1 METFSLLKTEF
12 FRRLEEGVE
21 EQIRSHYEDMRS
33 FMVKFAN
40 GNLSWRDIHTGLSI
54 LVSEIESIIEEPIPA
69 TLIKYGKRVMA
80 IANRL
85 IAQIELMVNNGL
97 KAVQPKSASKESTEE
112 EVTLTAKYSDVVE
125 IINLIISMKMINGG
139 NIPNEAVINR
149 VHRMFCIERKPSD
162 YYNVR
167 NSLKKRCPKD
177 DEPFTYFLAAG
188 IDVLNAELAA

>member
-12 FRRLEEGVE
+12 FRRLEEGIE
-21 EQIRSHYEDMRS
+21 EHIKSHYEEMRS
-33 FMVKFAN
+33 LMVKFAH
-40 GNLSWRDIHTGLSI
+40 GNFSWRDIHTALSI
-54 LVSEIESIIEEPIPA
+54 LVSEIEVIIEDEIPA
-69 TLIKYGKRVMA
+69 ILKNYGKRIMA

-97 KAVQPKSASKESTEE
+97 KAVQPKAASKEDAEE

-149 VHRMFCIERKPSD
+149 IHRMFGIDRKPSD

-167 NSLKKRCPKD
+167 NSLKKRCPKEN
-177 DEPFTYFLAAG
+177 EPFTYFLAAG
-188 IDVLNAELAA
+188 IEVLNAELAA